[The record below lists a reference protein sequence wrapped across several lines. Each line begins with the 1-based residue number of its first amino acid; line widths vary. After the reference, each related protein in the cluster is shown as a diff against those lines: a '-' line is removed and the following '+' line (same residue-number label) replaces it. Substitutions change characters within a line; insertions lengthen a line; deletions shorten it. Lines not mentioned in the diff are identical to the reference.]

1 MPPGSRPGTSW
12 RPQPSFS
19 PGSSRMATATRIPPP
34 VKELK
39 RLGQSLWLD
48 NIRRQLITSGELARL
63 RDEGLSGV
71 TSNPTIFEKA
81 VSGSNDYDEAMVQLV
96 RAGHKPE
103 EILWELMVE
112 DVSAAADVF
121 RPIYDKTKGHDGFVS
136 IEVSPTVA
144 NSTRRTIAFA
154 EDLRERCRRPNV
166 MVKIPATKEGIGAI
180 YDQISKGHNIN
191 ITLIFSV
198 DRYGEVMEA
207 YLSGLEKL
215 HKGGGELRSVA
226 SVASFFVSRV
236 DTKVDKTLAQKIELS
251 TDPAQKRA
259 LERLYGKAAIANS
272 KIAYERFGKTFSG
285 PRWDKLKKA
294 GAQLQRP
301 LWASTSTKDPRYPDT
316 YYVEELIGPDTV
328 DTIPP
333 ATLAAFREH
342 GEVRRS
348 LDENVD
354 LSRRQLKQL
363 ADAGIDLDQVTNEL
377 EVEGVAAFTKSF
389 ESLLQTLSKAAKD
402 IRAGKGPR
410 QWHSLG
416 GLQPAVDAQVAKLQK
431 DDAPRRLWAKD
442 STLWTPDPA
451 KRQEIH
457 DRLGW
462 LDVADKM
469 LEKAAELREVA
480 FLGRKFSDVVL
491 LGMGGSSLCPDVLR
505 HTFGAVKGHP
515 KLHVLDTTDPA
526 TILGVR
532 AKIKLPTTLFIVA
545 SKSGETTET
554 LSHFAF
560 FFDQTKRNGKQFAAI
575 TDPGTSLEKLAKDNG
590 FRWIFSNPPDIGG
603 RYSALSYFGL
613 VPGALMGVNDA
624 ELLERAVEMEHSCA
638 DSVPVESNPG
648 AWLGAVMGRLATQG
662 RNKVTLIT
670 SPKVATFGYWVEQ
683 LIAESTG
690 KEGKGIV
697 PIEGEPVGKSAVYG
711 DDRLFVYIRM
721 DADPPHRGVQSL
733 EKSGHPVI
741 TLTMRDKLDLGG
753 EFFCWEVA
761 TAIAGAVLGIDAF
774 DQPNVQESKDNT
786 KKVLARFKQAGKLPA
801 AESVAAAKAKSGI
814 AALLKQAKRG
824 AYFAIM
830 AYTARTPGSEA
841 AIAAIRTAIRDKT
854 TIATT
859 AGYGPRF
866 LHSSGQLHKGGPRTG
881 LFLQIVQED
890 AKDVVIPGQPY
901 SFSVLK
907 QAQSLGDLQSL
918 TSRRLPVMRV
928 TLGRD
933 PTAGWRVLAAAV
945 KSAVR

>member
-1 MPPGSRPGTSW
+1 
-12 RPQPSFS
+12 
-19 PGSSRMATATRIPPP
+19 MATATRKPTA
-34 VKELK
+34 VKELQ
-39 RLGQSLWLD
+39 RIGQSLWLD

-63 RDEGLSGV
+63 RDEGITGV

-81 VSGSNDYDEAMVQLV
+81 VSGSTDYDEAMVQLV
-96 RAGHKPE
+96 REKKRPAE
-103 EILWELMVE
+103 MLWELMVE
-112 DVSAAADVF
+112 DIQAAADTF
-121 RPIYDKTKGHDGFVS
+121 RPVYDKTKGKDGFVS

-144 NSTRRTIAFA
+144 NNTRSTIAWA
-154 EDLRERCRRPNV
+154 EDLRDRCHRPNV
-166 MVKIPATKEGIGAI
+166 MVKIPATKEGLPAI
-180 YDQISKGHNIN
+180 RDQISKGHNIN
-191 ITLIFSV
+191 VTLIFSV
-198 DRYGEVMEA
+198 ERYAEVVEA
-207 YLSGLEKL
+207 YLAGLETL
-215 HKGGGELRSVA
+215 HRKGGDLSKVA

-236 DTKVDKTLAQKIELS
+236 DTKVDNILAEKVS
-251 TDPAQKRA
+251 SAPDPRERQT

-272 KIAYERFGKTFSG
+272 KIAYERFGKLFSG
-285 PRWDKLKKA
+285 SRWETLEKA
-294 GAQLQRP
+294 GARTQRP

-333 ATLAAFREH
+333 QTLAAFREH

-348 LDENVD
+348 LDENID

-363 ADAGIDLDQVTNEL
+363 AETGVDLDQVTHEL

-389 ESLLQTLSKAAKD
+389 ESLLATLTRASKD
-402 IRAGKGPR
+402 IKAGKGPR

-416 GLQPAVDAQVAKLQK
+416 RLQPALDAQVAKLQK

-442 STLWTPDPA
+442 STLWSPDPA
-451 KRQEIH
+451 KRQEIR

-469 LEKAAELREVA
+469 LERSDQLTALAKEGREY
-480 FLGRKFSDVVL
+480 SDVVL

-505 HTFGAVKGHP
+505 HTFGAAKGHP

-532 AKIKLPTTLFIVA
+532 SNIRIASSLFIVA

-554 LSHFAF
+554 LSHFAYF
-560 FFDQTKRNGKQFAAI
+560 WEQTKGKGRQFAAI
-575 TDPGTSLEKLAKDNG
+575 TDPGSSLEKLAREHD
-590 FRWIFSNPPDIGG
+590 FRWTFSNPPDIGG

-613 VPGALMGVNDA
+613 VPGALMGVNVA
-624 ELLERAVEMEHSCA
+624 ALLDRAIEMEHSCA

-648 AWLGAVMGRLATQG
+648 VWLGAVMGRLATQG
-662 RNKVTLIT
+662 RNKVTLIA

-697 PIEGEPVGKSAVYG
+697 PIEGEPVGKAPAYG
-711 DDRLFVYIRM
+711 DDRVFVYIRM
-721 DADPPHRGVQSL
+721 EADPPNRAVQAL
-733 EKSGHPVI
+733 EKAGHPVV
-741 TLTMRDKLDLGG
+741 TLTLRDRLDLGG
-753 EFFCWEVA
+753 EFFRWEVA
-761 TAIAGAVLGIDAF
+761 TAIAGSILGIDAF

-786 KKVLARFKQAGKLPA
+786 RKVLATFKSRGTLPA

-814 AALLKQAKRG
+814 ASLLKRARRG
-824 AYFAIM
+824 SYFAIM
-830 AYTARTPGSEA
+830 AYTTRTPGSEA
-841 AIAAIRTAIRDKT
+841 AIRAIRTAVRDRTK
-854 TIATT
+854 IATT

-866 LHSSGQLHKGGPRTG
+866 LHSTGQLHKGGPKTG
-881 LFLQIVQED
+881 LFLQVVQD
-890 AKDVVIPGQPY
+890 DKRDVKIPGQPY

-907 QAQSLGDLQSL
+907 QAQAIGDLQSL
-918 TSRRLPVMRV
+918 TSRRLPVLRV
-928 TLGRD
+928 TLGRE
-933 PTAGWRVLAAAV
+933 PAAGWKALAAAV
-945 KSAVR
+945 KAAVR